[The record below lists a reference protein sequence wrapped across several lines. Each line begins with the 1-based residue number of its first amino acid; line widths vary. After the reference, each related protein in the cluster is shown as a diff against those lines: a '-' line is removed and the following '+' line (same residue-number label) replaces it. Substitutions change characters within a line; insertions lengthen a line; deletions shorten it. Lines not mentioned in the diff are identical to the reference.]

1 MVNYELYC
9 VIILKKSVFYPRFA
23 LAIRVIRVQIHVLKK
38 NIGLSLLVKKLS
50 DLVPSWQKHK
60 K

>member
-1 MVNYELYC
+1 MRF
-9 VIILKKSVFYPRFA
+9 LKIRFIRVFA
-23 LAIRVIRVQIHVLKK
+23 LQICVVSVQIQVLKK
-38 NIGLSLLVKKLS
+38 NIGLSLLVKKKLS